1 MNGVRGFANLKR
13 TTGSAK
19 LKGGDSD
26 MVTLKPTNNKN
37 LPTIKLGRSEIESV
51 NSLPKNQKTE
61 KLEEIIIGKLGKVK
75 TDNVIDLLSEYGIK
89 RSSNINFN

>member
-1 MNGVRGFANLKR
+1 
-13 TTGSAK
+13 
-19 LKGGDSD
+19 

-61 KLEEIIIGKLGKVK
+61 KLEEIIIGKLGKAK
-75 TDNVIDLLSEYGIK
+75 TDNVTDLLSEYGIK
-89 RSSNINFN
+89 RSSNVISIGKNLGSLQ